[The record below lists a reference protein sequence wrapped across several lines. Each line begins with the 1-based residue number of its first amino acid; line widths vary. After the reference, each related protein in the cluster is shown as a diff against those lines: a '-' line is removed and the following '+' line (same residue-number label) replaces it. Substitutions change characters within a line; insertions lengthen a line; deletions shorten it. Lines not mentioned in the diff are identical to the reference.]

1 MRFSLLLLP
10 SLAFVLLTTACRPDQ
25 VEHLE
30 NGPAIDREAENWK
43 PKRILPAQLLQAAH
57 WAGDT
62 LTRVADR
69 VWRAQLKERLRAGGV
84 AAAHPFCQP
93 EKAPQVVALA
103 RELEARP
110 RRELLPARFI
120 TEADSVQVLR
130 PTADEYV
137 FHQPLVI
144 LPNEV
149 CLKCH
154 GQVGTDLSPADAQLL
169 TAAYPGKQLTGYQ
182 PGQLIGRWNIS
193 LTRRGVAEH
202 YTMKTR
208 KVFKRRR

>member
-1 MRFSLLLLP
+1 MPRLPRPLLLL
-10 SLAFVLLTTACRPDQ
+10 SFALGLGACRPDQ

-30 NGPAIDREAENWK
+30 NTQEIAREAENWS

-57 WAGDT
+57 WAGDS
-62 LTRVADR
+62 LTRTADR
-69 VWRAQLKERLRAGGV
+69 AWRAKLAERLRAGGV
-84 AAAHPFCQP
+84 EAAHPYCQP
-93 EKAPQVVALA
+93 EKLPQVVTLA
-103 RELEARP
+103 HELEATP

-137 FHQPLVI
+137 LRYPLVL

-154 GQVGTDLSPADAQLL
+154 GQVGTDLGPADAQLL
-169 TAAYPGKQLTGYQ
+169 ATAYPGQKLTGYA

-193 LTRRGVAEH
+193 VTRRGVAEF

-208 KVFKRRR
+208 KIVKRRR